1 MEVSKAYDPKVSE
14 PKWSLFWENNKLFKF
29 NPNSKKPIFSVDTPP
44 PTISGLIHVGHAF
57 SYSQAE
63 FVVRFKRMK
72 GFEVFYPFG
81 FDDNGL
87 PTEKYVE
94 KQRGIK
100 AAKMDRKEFVKIC
113 LEETKK
119 GEEQFKKVWQ
129 SIGVSVDWSLLYS
142 TISPR
147 MQKASQLSFIELY
160 EMGREYR
167 VESPTIWCPECET
180 AVAQAELE
188 DKELE
193 SFFNDIYFELEN
205 GEKIIIATTRP
216 ELLPACVA
224 IFVNPKDK
232 RYSKLVEK
240 KAIVPLFG
248 QKVEIKTDDKVAID
262 KGTGIVMC
270 CTFGDLTDI
279 EWQKQFSLPI
289 IKAINEKGILTE
301 KAGKFSGLKIKEAR
315 IKIIEELK
323 SKNLLIKQ
331 TPIMHA
337 VNVHERCGTEI
348 EFLVSKQWYIKYLD
362 LKNDFLKQGNK
373 IKWFPDYMKHRYD
386 NWVKGLKWDWNIS
399 RQRYYGVPFPVWYCA
414 KCNEV
419 ILADKKDLPVDPL
432 VDLPKKPC
440 PKCKS
445 KEFIPEKDVLDTWAS
460 SSLTPLIN
468 AGWPENKALMKK
480 IYPMSLRPSAHDI
493 INTWA
498 FDTIVKSFFHTKSI
512 PWNDIMISG
521 WGLDPHGKKMSKSK
535 GNVIEPSTIIQKYS
549 ADALR
554 FWAAGIN
561 LGNDMPFQE
570 KDVITGQKIVNKLW
584 NASKFC
590 LQFLEDF
597 NGKAPAKLEVMDEW
611 LLHELNEAIKKVN
624 AEFEVYEYGKAKA
637 EIEAF
642 FMQTF
647 ADNYLEIVK
656 DRLYNAE
663 KRTKSSRL
671 SAQFALN
678 ESLLA
683 ILKMF
688 APILPFISE
697 DIFQLHFAKK
707 LKEKSIHIS
716 SFPEFSKKLVNKK
729 SFEIG
734 KEFVIVLGKVRAFK
748 AQNQKSLKTPIILS
762 LEFKNKS
769 LFKDCLEDL
778 QAATNA
784 EKIVFEKEFKVVLV

>member
-1 MEVSKAYDPKVSE
+1 MELPKAYDAKISE
-14 PKWSLFWENNKLFKF
+14 PKWSRFWEDNKLFKF
-29 NPNSKKPIFSVDTPP
+29 NSNSKKPIFSVDTPP

-72 GFEVFYPFG
+72 GFEIFYPFG

-87 PTEKYVE
+87 PTEKFVE

-100 AAKMDRKEFVKIC
+100 ATKMDRKEFVKIC

-119 GEEQFKKVWQ
+119 GEEHYKEVWK
-129 SIGVSVDWSLLYS
+129 SIGISVDWSLLYS
-142 TISPR
+142 TISPQV
-147 MQKASQLSFIELY
+147 QKASQLSFIELY

-167 VESPTIWCPECET
+167 IESPTIWCPECET
-180 AVAQAELE
+180 AVSQVELE

-193 SFFNDIYFELEN
+193 SFFNDIFFQLEN
-205 GEKIIIATTRP
+205 GEKIIISTTRP

-232 RYSKLVEK
+232 RHAKLIGK
-240 KAIVPLFG
+240 KAIVPIFN
-248 QKVEIKTDDKVAID
+248 QKVEIKSDEKVAID

-279 EWQKQFSLPI
+279 DWQKQFSLPI
-289 IKAINEKGILTE
+289 IKAINEKGILTDIA
-301 KAGKFSGLKIKEAR
+301 KQFSGLKVKEAR
-315 IKIIEELK
+315 TKILEELK
-323 SKNLLIKQ
+323 SKNILIKQ
-331 TPIMHA
+331 TPIKHA

-348 EFLVSKQWYIKYLD
+348 EFLVSKQWYVKYLD
-362 LKNDFLKQGNK
+362 LKNEFLKQGDK
-373 IKWFPDYMKHRYD
+373 VKWFPDYMKHRYI

-399 RQRYYGVPFPVWYCA
+399 RQRFYGVPFPVWYCA
-414 KCNEV
+414 KCNET

-432 VDLPKKPC
+432 VDKPKNPC

-445 KEFIPEKDVLDTWAS
+445 KEFIPEKDVLDTWAT

-468 AGWPENKALMKK
+468 AQWPENKTLMKK
-480 IYPMSLRPSAHDI
+480 IYPMSLRPQAHDI
-493 INTWA
+493 ITFWA
-498 FDTIVKSFFHTKSI
+498 FNTIVKSFLHTKTI
-512 PWNDIMISG
+512 PWKHIMISG
-521 WGLDPHGKKMSKSK
+521 WGLDPNGKKMSKSK

-570 KDVITGQKIVNKLW
+570 KDVVTGQKIVTKLW

-597 NGKAPAKLEVMDEW
+597 SGKQPAKLELMDEW
-611 LLHELNEAIKKVN
+611 LLHELNETIKKVN
-624 AEFEVYEYGKAKA
+624 EEFEVYEYGKAKA
-637 EIEAF
+637 EIESF

-656 DRLYNAE
+656 DRLYNSE
-663 KRTKSSRL
+663 KRSKASRL
-671 SAQFALN
+671 SAQFTLQY
-678 ESLLA
+678 SLLS

-697 DIFQLHFAKK
+697 EIFQLHFAKIEK
-707 LKEKSIHIS
+707 QKSIHIS
-716 SFPEFSKKLVNKK
+716 FFPEFSKKLVNKK
-729 SFEIG
+729 SSDIG
-734 KEFVIVLGKVRAFK
+734 KEFVSILSKVRAFK
-748 AQNQKSLKTPIILS
+748 AQNQKSLKTPIKLS
-762 LEFKNKS
+762 LEAKYKS
-769 LFKDCLEDL
+769 LFKDCLDDL
-778 QAATNA
+778 QASTNA
-784 EKIVFEKEFKVVLV
+784 SKIEFGKEFKIELI